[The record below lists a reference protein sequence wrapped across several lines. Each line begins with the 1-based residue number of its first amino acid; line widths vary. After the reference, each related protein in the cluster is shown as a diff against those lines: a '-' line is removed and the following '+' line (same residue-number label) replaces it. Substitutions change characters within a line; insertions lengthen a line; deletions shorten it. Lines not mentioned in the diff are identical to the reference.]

1 MRDDLQLRSES
12 NQPPSGIF
20 MVASLATARN
30 KVGAVRRKDFLH
42 VKSLAAFLFAH
53 GH

>member
-30 KVGAVRRKDFLH
+30 NVEVEYWWGR
-42 VKSLAAFLFAH
+42 
-53 GH
+53 